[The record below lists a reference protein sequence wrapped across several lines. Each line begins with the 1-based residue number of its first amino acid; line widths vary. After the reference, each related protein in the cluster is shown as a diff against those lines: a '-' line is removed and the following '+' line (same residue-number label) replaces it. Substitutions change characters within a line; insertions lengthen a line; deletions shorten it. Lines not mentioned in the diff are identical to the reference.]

1 MNMQNRIL
9 NEYAKPNIE
18 YKEFEI
24 STNGLVTLQTLY
36 TQNFFINQ

>member
-1 MNMQNRIL
+1 MNMLNIIL

-36 TQNFFINQ
+36 TQTFFINQ